1 MLAGVV
7 GVKDLDAL
15 RKIQAAKVGGDV
27 ACSDFI
33 SCEYGADVESASV
46 DINQLLLQ
54 SERNVAL
61 SSEKIYPFEFGG
73 AIAEE
78 QDDVVP
84 GEKQVHVDLL
94 QGLDFACD

>member
-1 MLAGVV
+1 MFAGVV

-15 RKIQAAKVGGDV
+15 WKIQAAKVGGDV

-33 SCEYGADVESASV
+33 TCEYGADIESAGV
-46 DINQLLLQ
+46 DINQPLLQ
-54 SERNVAL
+54 SKRNVAL

-84 GEKQVHVDLL
+84 GEEQIHVNLL
-94 QGLDFACD
+94 EGRDFAFD